1 MCIDLFGKKSKAKA
15 EQLAKENAALTEK
28 LINYETQLEKDISEI
43 NSLQSIVTANECKIG
58 KLTEELSDA
67 RSNESF
73 FSSKIDEIH
82 TKTVEC
88 ISKFTREVA
97 YDYPNITNGKLRA
110 FVDSY
115 VILNVDAGKKSP
127 VKPEHWFA
135 LETISRLQE
144 FIDKNGLTVR
154 KK

>member
-1 MCIDLFGKKSKAKA
+1 MHIDLFGKKSKAKA

-28 LINYETQLEKDISEI
+28 LINYETQHEKDMSEI
-43 NSLQSIVTANECKIG
+43 NELQSIVTVNGYEID
-58 KLTEELSDA
+58 KLTKELSDA
-67 RSNESF
+67 KFNESLL
-73 FSSKIDEIH
+73 SSKIDKIRAEIA
-82 TKTVEC
+82 EC

-97 YDYPNITNGKLRA
+97 SDYPNITNGKLRA

-144 FIDKNGLTVR
+144 FINKNGLTVR